1 MSPVF
6 RRHCTPAR
14 PRRGSSMNGRA
25 VIVARLLLLLP
36 MAAALL
42 RPRPASRCIPTHLAQ
57 RTRHL
62 FAQLAEWTPLV
73 DEVSGATYYYNEQT
87 GQSQWEAPQ
96 AAAAHGY
103 GQAAAAQDYGQAAW
117 QPPQRSDPQGSG
129 ARDAYQVLWRIDG
142 RRLCSGG
149 RISLRR
155 HDLEV
160 LSRYHM
166 LKQKL
171 TVSRKQAEVAC
182 LQDGSATLTS
192 VGWGATPNANPNP
205 NPKPNPHPH
214 PHPHTHTHPKQV
226 ASRDECR
233 RLRSMLGEGVST
245 HVPTRAPTW
254 HQPLRAPSQLR
265 PAVSAPSP
273 VSHRPESGSPFWEA
287 PPARAEVPNLNP
299 NPNPNPNLIRT

>member
-1 MSPVF
+1 M
-6 RRHCTPAR
+6 
-14 PRRGSSMNGRA
+14 
-25 VIVARLLLLLP
+25 VARLLLLLP
-36 MAAALL
+36 MVAALL
-42 RPRPASRCIPTHLAQ
+42 RPRPASRCMPTHLAQ

-87 GQSQWEAPQ
+87 GQSQWEVPQ
-96 AAAAHGY
+96 AAAAQG
-103 GQAAAAQDYGQAAW
+103 YGQAAW

-155 HDLEV
+155 HDVEV

-182 LQDGSATLTS
+182 LEDGSATLTS
-192 VGWGATPNANPNP
+192 VGWGATP
-205 NPKPNPHPH
+205 
-214 PHPHTHTHPKQV
+214 
-226 ASRDECR
+226 
-233 RLRSMLGEGVST
+233 
-245 HVPTRAPTW
+245 
-254 HQPLRAPSQLR
+254 
-265 PAVSAPSP
+265 
-273 VSHRPESGSPFWEA
+273 
-287 PPARAEVPNLNP
+287 
-299 NPNPNPNLIRT
+299 

>member
-1 MSPVF
+1 M
-6 RRHCTPAR
+6 
-14 PRRGSSMNGRA
+14 
-25 VIVARLLLLLP
+25 VARLLLLLP
-36 MAAALL
+36 MVAALL
-42 RPRPASRCIPTHLAQ
+42 RPRPASRCMPTHLAQ

-73 DEVSGATYYYNEQT
+73 DEVSGATYYYNERT
-87 GQSQWEAPQ
+87 GQSQWEAP
-96 AAAAHGY
+96 
-103 GQAAAAQDYGQAAW
+103 QAAAAQDYGQAAW

-155 HDLEV
+155 HDVEV

-182 LQDGSATLTS
+182 LEDGSATLTS

-205 NPKPNPHPH
+205 NPKPSPHPH
-214 PHPHTHTHPKQV
+214 PHPHPYPNPDPDPDPNRYLNQV
-226 ASRDECR
+226 GRGATLWRERGGPWCSVQR
-233 RLRSMLGEGVST
+233 GESLTLTDGDQ
-245 HVPTRAPTW
+245 AG
-254 HQPLRAPSQLR
+254 LY
-265 PAVSAPSP
+265 
-273 VSHRPESGSPFWEA
+273 
-287 PPARAEVPNLNP
+287 P
-299 NPNPNPNLIRT
+299 NPNPHPTPTPNPNPKPHADRQRPGKPVRTGEPGLQSPHISLYLR

>member
-1 MSPVF
+1 M
-6 RRHCTPAR
+6 
-14 PRRGSSMNGRA
+14 
-25 VIVARLLLLLP
+25 VARLLLLLP

-42 RPRPASRCIPTHLAQ
+42 RPRCMPTHLAQ

-73 DEVSGATYYYNEQT
+73 DEVSGATYYYNERT
-87 GQSQWEAPQ
+87 GQSQWEAP
-96 AAAAHGY
+96 
-103 GQAAAAQDYGQAAW
+103 QAAAAQDYGQAAW

-155 HDLEV
+155 HDVEV

-182 LQDGSATLTS
+182 LDDGSATLTS
-192 VGWGATPNANPNP
+192 VGRGATP
-205 NPKPNPHPH
+205 
-214 PHPHTHTHPKQV
+214 
-226 ASRDECR
+226 
-233 RLRSMLGEGVST
+233 
-245 HVPTRAPTW
+245 
-254 HQPLRAPSQLR
+254 
-265 PAVSAPSP
+265 
-273 VSHRPESGSPFWEA
+273 
-287 PPARAEVPNLNP
+287 
-299 NPNPNPNLIRT
+299 